1 MRTLV
6 TFLSLLACCAA
17 GISGAAVPSTAA
29 RLTAQ
34 NSLFEEQWQTGLEN
48 SPEFSS
54 YIGDYRHNDRLDDYS
69 LAAIKRRFVRDEQ
82 YRVRLRAISTT
93 GFSEQDRLSH
103 EIMLRA
109 LAQNAADYQFKEYEL
124 PLSQMS
130 GPHLALSDLPLWVPF
145 DSIQRYEDYIARLR
159 QIPRVFTQTEE
170 VLRAGVRAGIVPV
183 RFLLEKVPAQCE
195 GVVAANPFLIPT
207 RKFPEG
213 ISAQE
218 QARLTADITRVVNEQ
233 VLPAYKSF
241 AAFVANE
248 YAPRGRATLSTQSLP
263 DGKRRYVNEIR
274 GQTTINDL
282 SAAQIHQIGLQEIDR
297 IEAQMLVIARQQGF
311 QDLPTY
317 RAALK
322 VDKKYIPTSSEQIL
336 DDYRRYITQMQ
347 SKLPAL
353 FGYIPALPVTV
364 EALPDFQ
371 AADSTQYRQGTP
383 DGKRPGRVVVATAD
397 LPNRTM
403 IDDEATAYHEGV
415 PGHHMQGSVAL
426 EMTTLP
432 KFRQYY
438 SNAGYAEGW
447 ALYAEQ
453 LGKEVGFYQDPNSD
467 YGRLTSDMFR
477 AVRLVVDTGIHS
489 QGWSREQ
496 VVEFFH
502 KYAVVDEPTIQAET
516 DRYISWPGQA
526 LAYKLGQLKMRELR
540 ERAQHELGP
549 KFDVRK
555 FHDELLNGGVV
566 PLDLLSVH
574 IDRWIAATKAGG

>member
-6 TFLSLLACCAA
+6 TILSWLACGAA
-17 GISGAAVPSTAA
+17 GISSAAVPSTAA
-29 RLTAQ
+29 RLAAQ
-34 NSLFEEQWQTGLEN
+34 NSLFEEQWQTGLEE

-69 LAAIKRRFVRDEQ
+69 LAAIERRFARDEK
-82 YRVRLRAISTT
+82 YRVLLAAISTA

-109 LAQNAADYQFKEYEL
+109 LAQSAADYRFMEYEL

-145 DSIQRYEDYIARLR
+145 DSVQRYEDYIARLK

-170 VLRAGVRAGIVPV
+170 VLRAGVRTGIVPV

-195 GVVAANPFLIPT
+195 GVIAANPFLTPT

-218 QARLTADITRVVNEQ
+218 QERLTADITRVVNEQ

-241 AAFVANE
+241 AAFVAAE
-248 YAPRGRATLSTQSLP
+248 YAPRGRTSLSTESLP

-540 ERAQHELGP
+540 ERAQRELGA

-566 PLDLLSVH
+566 PLDLLSNH
-574 IDRWIAATKAGG
+574 IDRWIAASKAGG

>member
-6 TFLSLLACCAA
+6 TFFSSLACCAA
-17 GISGAAVPSTAA
+17 GISSAAVPSAAA
-29 RLTAQ
+29 RLAAQ
-34 NSLFEEQWQTGLEN
+34 NSLFEEQWQAGLDE

-69 LAAIKRRFVRDEQ
+69 LAGIQRRFTRDEQ
-82 YRVRLRAISTT
+82 YRVRLLAISTA

-109 LAQNAADYQFKEYEL
+109 LAQLAADYRFKEYEL

-145 DSIQRYEDYIARLR
+145 DSVPRYEDYIARLR

-195 GVVAANPFLIPT
+195 GVIAANPFLIPT

-218 QARLTADITRVVNEQ
+218 QARLTAEITRVVNEQ

-241 AAFVANE
+241 AAFVAAE
-248 YAPRGRATLSTQSLP
+248 YSPRGRTTLSTESLP

-282 SAAQIHQIGLQEIDR
+282 SAAQIHQIGLQEIEH

-489 QGWSREQ
+489 QGWSRER

-502 KYAVVDEPTIQAET
+502 QYAVVDEPTIQAET

-526 LAYKLGQLKMRELR
+526 LAYKLGQLQMRELR
-540 ERAQHELGP
+540 TRAQRELGP

-566 PLDLLSVH
+566 PLDLLSGH
-574 IDRWIAATKAGG
+574 IDRWIAASKAGG

>member
-1 MRTLV
+1 MRTLL
-6 TFLSLLACCAA
+6 TFLSLLTCGAA
-17 GISGAAVPSTAA
+17 GIGSAATPSMAD
-29 RLTAQ
+29 RLAAQ
-34 NSLFEEQWQTGLEN
+34 NSLFEEQWQASLEE

-69 LAAIKRRFVRDEQ
+69 LAGIKRRFARDER
-82 YRVRLRAISTT
+82 YRMRLRAISTT
-93 GFSEQDRLSH
+93 GFSEQDQLSH

-109 LAQNAADYQFKEYEL
+109 LAQSAADYQFREYEL
-124 PLSQMS
+124 PLSQMN

-145 DSIQRYEDYIARLR
+145 DSVQHYEDYIARLR
-159 QIPRVFTQTEE
+159 QIPRVLKQTEE
-170 VLRAGVRAGIVPV
+170 VLSAGVQAGIVPV

-195 GVVAANPFLIPT
+195 GVIAANPFLIPT

-213 ISAQE
+213 ISPQE
-218 QARLTADITRVVNEQ
+218 QTRLTADITRVVNEQ

-241 AAFVANE
+241 AAFVASE
-248 YAPRGRATLSTQSLP
+248 YAPRGRTTLSTESLP

-274 GQTTINDL
+274 GQTTISDL
-282 SAAQIHQIGLQEIDR
+282 SAAQIHQIGLREIER
-297 IEAQMLVIARQQGF
+297 IEAQMLVIAHQQGF

-322 VDKKYIPTSSEQIL
+322 VNKKYIPTSSEQIL
-336 DDYRRYITQMQ
+336 DDYRRYIAQMQ

-353 FGYIPALPVTV
+353 FGHIPSLPVTV

-371 AADSTQYRQGTP
+371 AADSTQYRLGTP

-403 IDDEATAYHEGV
+403 VDDEATAYHEGV

-467 YGRLTSDMFR
+467 YGRLASDMFR

-489 QGWSREQ
+489 QGWSRER

-502 KYAVVDEPTIQAET
+502 EYAVVDEPTIQAET

-540 ERAQHELGP
+540 ERAQRELGP

-566 PLDLLSVH
+566 PLDLLSGH
-574 IDRWIAATKAGG
+574 IDRWIAASKAGG